1 LTSLFSFFN
10 FKYLKL
16 PKTIG
21 LMLLSLIVSIAAA
34 ALTGLGVDFVGTAT
48 QTIAKIDFSEAVL
61 NVVLCFLLFAGAL
74 HIDLD
79 AFMQERLA
87 IAALSTLGV
96 FISTVVVGI
105 GAWLVF
111 YVFGTSLPF
120 VVCLLFGALISPTDP
135 ISVLAL
141 LKESKVPK
149 SVEMQVAG
157 EALLN
162 DGVGVVLFLA
172 ILAVATGSSA
182 VTPSFIAELVV
193 REVIGG
199 VALGLLTGY
208 CAFLLLRQI
217 DDYPIEILLSI
228 ALVVGG
234 YALAA
239 ALHVSGPLAMVA
251 AGLLIGNR
259 GRKLAMS
266 DETRKNLDMFWEVVD
281 DVLNATLF
289 VLVGFEALLLTL
301 KGSYVLA
308 SLPIIAVVLCA
319 RYTSIAVSARIPVL
333 RKSLGGHSVTI
344 LTWGGLRGGISLA
357 LALALPHEIGR
368 DQLMFFTYVVVAFSI
383 IAQGLSFKP
392 MLRHIGMR
400 Q

>member
-1 LTSLFSFFN
+1 MTVFQAIAILVVLTSLFSFFN

-239 ALHVSGPLAMVA
+239 MNDGVTAELPVA
-251 AGLLIGNR
+251 TARMARNSTTPTPSLR
-259 GRKLAMS
+259 SAS
-266 DETRKNLDMFWEVVD
+266 P
-281 DVLNATLF
+281 ATCISTDFGTFDSLR
-289 VLVGFEALLLTL
+289 
-301 KGSYVLA
+301 SA
-308 SLPIIAVVLCA
+308 S
-319 RYTSIAVSARIPVL
+319 T
-333 RKSLGGHSVTI
+333 
-344 LTWGGLRGGISLA
+344 
-357 LALALPHEIGR
+357 EIGSVG
-368 DQLMFFTYVVVAFSI
+368 DISAPN
-383 IAQGLSFKP
+383 K
-392 MLRHIGMR
+392 RHTTNGSEVPNT
-400 Q
+400 